1 MALTTDQ
8 IGFYQDNGYLL
19 LEQAIPSNVL
29 TSLRETVDRFIEA
42 SRAVEA
48 SNRIYDLDQS
58 HSADNPRVRR
68 LKDPHLRDP
77 LFKQIAECSTIIDPV
92 CELLGGTVRFDHS
105 KLNFKHPGANAE
117 INWHQDWAFYP
128 HTNDD
133 ILAVGVLIED
143 CTPECGPLM
152 VIPGSH
158 KGPVFDHHHNGIFA
172 GGVNTDAIGDLADK
186 AVALIAPAGS
196 LTIHHVRTLHASG
209 NSSTNTLRPLLLFSY
224 TAVDAFPIFS
234 SYDLQEYDSRILRG
248 VPVHE
253 GRMAA
258 LPFRIHLPQE
268 PGTDSIYDN
277 QESMQ
282 R

>member
-1 MALTTDQ
+1 
-8 IGFYQDNGYLL
+8 
-19 LEQAIPSNVL
+19 
-29 TSLRETVDRFIEA
+29 
-42 SRAVEA
+42 
-48 SNRIYDLDQS
+48 
-58 HSADNPRVRR
+58 
-68 LKDPHLRDP
+68 
-77 LFKQIAECSTIIDPV
+77 
-92 CELLGGTVRFDHS
+92 
-105 KLNFKHPGANAE
+105 
-117 INWHQDWAFYP
+117 
-128 HTNDD
+128 
-133 ILAVGVLIED
+133 
-143 CTPECGPLM
+143 M

-186 AVALIAPAGS
+186 AVALTAPAGS

-248 VPVHE
+248 APVQE

>member
-19 LEQAIPSNVL
+19 LEQAIPSSVL
-29 TSLRETVDRFIEA
+29 TTLRKTVDRFIDG
-42 SRAVEA
+42 SRAVES
-48 SNRIYDLDQS
+48 SNHIYALAQS
-58 HSADNPRVRR
+58 HSADSPRVSR

-77 LFKQIAECSTIIDPV
+77 IFKEIAECSTIVDPV

-105 KLNFKHPGANAE
+105 NLNFKHPGANAE
-117 INWHQDWAFYP
+117 VKWHQHWAFYP

-172 GGVNTDAIGDLADK
+172 GGVNTDAIGNLVDD

-209 NSSTNTLRPLLLFSY
+209 NSSINTLRPLLLFSY

-248 VPVHE
+248 TPVHE

-258 LPFRIHLPQE
+258 LPFRIHLPQVA
-268 PGTDSIYDN
+268 GTDSIYDN

-282 R
+282 

>member
-1 MALTTDQ
+1 MALTADQ

-19 LEQAIPSNVL
+19 LEQAIPSSVL
-29 TSLRETVDRFIEA
+29 TGLRETVDRFIEA

-48 SNRIYDLDQS
+48 SNRVYDLDQS
-58 HSADNPRVRR
+58 HSADDPCVRR
-68 LKDPHLRDP
+68 LKDPHIRDP
-77 LFKQIAECSTIIDPV
+77 LFKQIAECSTIVDPV

-117 INWHQDWAFYP
+117 ISWHQDWAFYP

-143 CTPECGPLM
+143 CTPESAPLM

-158 KGPVFDHHHNGIFA
+158 KGPVFDHHHNGIFT
-172 GGVNTDAIGDLADK
+172 GGVNTDAIGDLAEA

-209 NSSTNTLRPLLLFSY
+209 NSTTNTLRPLLLFSY
-224 TAVDAFPIFS
+224 AAVDAFPIFS
-234 SYDLQEYDSRILRG
+234 SYDLEEFDSRILRG
-248 VPVHE
+248 APVRE
-253 GRMAA
+253 GRMTT
-258 LPFRIHLPQE
+258 LPFRIHLPHE

>member
-1 MALTTDQ
+1 MAFTKTT
-8 IGFYQDNGYLL
+8 GTCY
-19 LEQAIPSNVL
+19 SNRL
-29 TSLRETVDRFIEA
+29 FPTTSLRETVDRFIDA
-42 SRAVEA
+42 SRAVKS

-77 LFKQIAECSTIIDPV
+77 LFQKLAECSTIVDPV
-92 CELLGGTVRFDHS
+92 GELLGGTVRFDHS
-105 KLNFKHPGANAE
+105 KLNFKHPKANSQ

-133 ILAVGVLIED
+133 ILAVGVLIDD
-143 CTPECGPLM
+143 CTDECGPLM

-158 KGPVFDHHHNGIFA
+158 KGPIFDHHHDGVFA
-172 GGVNTDAIGDLADK
+172 GGVNTDAIGDLANK

-248 VPVHE
+248 APVRE

-258 LPFRIHLPQE
+258 LPFRIHLPQKS
-268 PGTDSIYDN
+268 GTDSIYDN

-282 R
+282 L

>member
-1 MALTTDQ
+1 
-8 IGFYQDNGYLL
+8 
-19 LEQAIPSNVL
+19 
-29 TSLRETVDRFIEA
+29 
-42 SRAVEA
+42 
-48 SNRIYDLDQS
+48 
-58 HSADNPRVRR
+58 
-68 LKDPHLRDP
+68 
-77 LFKQIAECSTIIDPV
+77 
-92 CELLGGTVRFDHS
+92 
-105 KLNFKHPGANAE
+105 
-117 INWHQDWAFYP
+117 
-128 HTNDD
+128 
-133 ILAVGVLIED
+133 
-143 CTPECGPLM
+143 M

-158 KGPVFDHHHNGIFA
+158 KGPVFDHHHNGIFT

-186 AVALIAPAGS
+186 AVPLIAPAGS

-248 VPVHE
+248 APVRE

>member
-1 MALTTDQ
+1 
-8 IGFYQDNGYLL
+8 
-19 LEQAIPSNVL
+19 
-29 TSLRETVDRFIEA
+29 
-42 SRAVEA
+42 
-48 SNRIYDLDQS
+48 
-58 HSADNPRVRR
+58 
-68 LKDPHLRDP
+68 
-77 LFKQIAECSTIIDPV
+77 
-92 CELLGGTVRFDHS
+92 
-105 KLNFKHPGANAE
+105 
-117 INWHQDWAFYP
+117 
-128 HTNDD
+128 
-133 ILAVGVLIED
+133 
-143 CTPECGPLM
+143 M

-172 GGVNTDAIGDLADK
+172 GGVNTDAIGNLVDD

-209 NSSTNTLRPLLLFSY
+209 NSSINTLRPLLLFSY

-248 VPVHE
+248 APVHE

-258 LPFRIHLPQE
+258 LPFRIHLPQV

-282 R
+282 